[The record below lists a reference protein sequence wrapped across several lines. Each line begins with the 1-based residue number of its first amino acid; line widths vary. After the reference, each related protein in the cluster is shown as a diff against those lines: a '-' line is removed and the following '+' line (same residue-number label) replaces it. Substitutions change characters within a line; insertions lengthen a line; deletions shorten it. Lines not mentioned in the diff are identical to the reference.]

1 MPLPQYQVIVTAE
14 AEEKEEARKRRLI
27 YIRPFILFWFN
38 SLLAEIFFLLV
49 ATLFFSGLREMI
61 YKVLWTLI
69 ICPLGM
75 GGAMGGITNYFLVD
89 YYYGKR
95 AVWFTALLTLL
106 VLGSCNYLCFNSSS
120 LVSLEIP
127 SDLHVWMVL
136 WKTTVH
142 RRGAEEVGQ
151 AGALITGG
159 LTCGQTEKSYY
170 PGLKT
175 STALQTI
182 MRIIFHMACL
192 QYWMQFQFQIRWKES
207 GCLLESTTRGSA
219 VL

>member
-89 YYYGKR
+89 YYYGKK

-106 VLGSCNYLCFNSSS
+106 VLGSCNYLCF
-120 LVSLEIP
+120 
-127 SDLHVWMVL
+127 
-136 WKTTVH
+136 
-142 RRGAEEVGQ
+142 RAEEVGQ
-151 AGALITGG
+151 DGTLITGG

-170 PGLKT
+170 PGLKA

-182 MRIIFHMACL
+182 MRVIFHMACL
-192 QYWMQFQFQIRWKES
+192 QYWMQFQIGLKES
-207 GCLLESTTRGSA
+207 GRLLESTTRGSA
-219 VL
+219 VLGRVVFALK

>member
-49 ATLFFSGLREMI
+49 ATLFFSGLREII

-106 VLGSCNYLCFNSSS
+106 VLGSCNYLCFSLDHYFGYFGAQTHPLWFHWRYPAIFMSGWSSGK
-120 LVSLEIP
+120 LLFTDE
-127 SDLHVWMVL
+127 
-136 WKTTVH
+136 
-142 RRGAEEVGQ
+142 GQ
-151 AGALITGG
+151 KKLAKLG
-159 LTCGQTEKSYY
+159 L
-170 PGLKT
+170 
-175 STALQTI
+175 
-182 MRIIFHMACL
+182 
-192 QYWMQFQFQIRWKES
+192 
-207 GCLLESTTRGSA
+207 
-219 VL
+219 